1 MKTYRNKYNEKY
13 GNKKNKS
20 NSLKEI
26 SKKTGVSMKGL
37 QAIYNKGI
45 GAFKTNPQ
53 SVRPNMTKEQW
64 AMGRVYSS
72 VMGGKASKIDKKE
85 LKMEKGGEVCTYDYV
100 GYEVNARQCENE
112 GVDYLLTGE
121 YIMVARSLYK
131 TNYNLWLYYNY
142 INRLQITLEDC
153 KEFSNQLK
161 KEFTKLPLP
170 ISVLKAVGKRKRSY
184 GAYRLSK
191 SLADAHRKE
200 NINPN
205 MKINTQNAKGGYI
218 TINGRELYC
227 QVWTEM
233 VCCDESWGAYFL
245 DKNTNRPIPAL
256 DRKDYYSL
264 TTLIHELAHCLDFQY
279 QMLDTGKPPVIAH
292 KDYFLKALY
301 KILTACKD
309 GKIKLARS
317 IDLRANLLQKY
328 LNTSEGR
335 KKYYTEP
342 LSKIR
347 LRNMQ
352 S

>member
-1 MKTYRNKYNEKY
+1 MKW
-13 GNKKNKS
+13 KKN
-20 NSLKEI
+20 
-26 SKKTGVSMKGL
+26 
-37 QAIYNKGI
+37 I
-45 GAFKTNPQ
+45 GDDA
-53 SVRPNMTKEQW
+53 
-64 AMGRVYSS
+64 
-72 VMGGKASKIDKKE
+72 
-85 LKMEKGGEVCTYDYV
+85 KGGEVCTYDYV
-100 GYEVNARQCENE
+100 GYEVNERQCENE

-121 YIMVARSLYK
+121 YTMVARSLYK

-142 INRLQITLEDC
+142 INRLQITFKDC
-153 KEFSNQLK
+153 QEFANQLV

-170 ISVLKAVGKRKRSY
+170 ISVVKAVGKRKRSY
-184 GAYRLSK
+184 ASYKLWQFKPERQYK
-191 SLADAHRKE
+191 TD
-200 NINPN
+200 I
-205 MKINTQNAKGGYI
+205 TDDVKGGYI
-218 TINGRELYC
+218 EIMDDLGSGRQVYC
-227 QVWTEM
+227 KVWTEL

-256 DRKDYYSL
+256 DRNDYYSV

-279 QMLDTGKPPVIAH
+279 QMLYTGKPPVIAH

-317 IDLRANLLQKY
+317 IDLRANLLQKL

-335 KKYYTEP
+335 KKYYSKP
-342 LSKIR
+342 LSKLR

>member
-1 MKTYRNKYNEKY
+1 MKW
-13 GNKKNKS
+13 KKNIGDDERGYISESGKS
-20 NSLKEI
+20 KVYSE
-26 SKKTGVSMKGL
+26 GQYVSDEGLGKVVNDWERDEYATFDETKGKWL
-37 QAIYNKGI
+37 VEVADKNR
-45 GAFKTNPQ
+45 GAFNTLKIAK
-53 SVRPNMTKEQW
+53 RIAEQW
-64 AMGRVYSS
+64 ENQTPKDYA
-72 VMGGKASKIDKKE
+72 
-85 LKMEKGGEVCTYDYV
+85 KGGEVCTYDYV
-100 GYEVNARQCENE
+100 GYEVNERQCENE

-121 YIMVARSLYK
+121 YTMVARSLYK

-142 INRLQITLEDC
+142 INRLQITFKDC
-153 KEFSNQLK
+153 QEFANQLV

-170 ISVLKAVGKRKRSY
+170 ISVVKAVGKRKRSY
-184 GAYRLSK
+184 ASYKLWQFKPERQYK
-191 SLADAHRKE
+191 TD
-200 NINPN
+200 I
-205 MKINTQNAKGGYI
+205 TDDVKGGYI
-218 TINGRELYC
+218 KINDRQVYC
-227 QVWTEM
+227 KVWTEL

-256 DRKDYYSL
+256 DRNDYYSV

-279 QMLDTGKPPVIAH
+279 QMLYTGKPPVIAH

-317 IDLRANLLQKY
+317 IDLRANLLQKL

-335 KKYYTEP
+335 KKYYSKP
-342 LSKIR
+342 LSKLR

>member
-1 MKTYRNKYNEKY
+1 
-13 GNKKNKS
+13 
-20 NSLKEI
+20 
-26 SKKTGVSMKGL
+26 MKGL

-85 LKMEKGGEVCTYDYV
+85 LKYAKGGEVCTYDYV
-100 GYEVNARQCENE
+100 GYEVNERQCENE

-153 KEFSNQLK
+153 KEFANQLK

-191 SLADAHRKE
+191 SLADARLKE
-200 NINPN
+200 TTNPN

-256 DRKDYYSL
+256 DRNDYYSL

-279 QMLDTGKPPVIAH
+279 QMLYTGKPPVIAH
-292 KDYFLKALY
+292 KDYFLKSLY

-309 GKIKLARS
+309 GKIKLASS